1 MRVALAVTAAAVLG
15 GARNGWILVVLLLA
29 AFVVSVSVRHL
40 WTLARRAS
48 DDLRSLPGGALRLM
62 RNDPG
67 YWGGQIAHIGV
78 AVVALG
84 IALSSNLSVE
94 DQIRFEPG
102 QTGDFAGFELTYR
115 EPFRRLE
122 PNREVF
128 GARME
133 IRQGDSRW
141 EMEPRLN
148 NYVQSRQA
156 IATPSV
162 DVKLRGD
169 LYLSLTSIN
178 EEGATLDVF
187 WFPYIGLIWLG
198 GGLMVGGGAW
208 AWLVRKPRRDVA
220 IRERV
225 AVYRV

>member
-1 MRVALAVTAAAVLG
+1 
-15 GARNGWILVVLLLA
+15 
-29 AFVVSVSVRHL
+29 
-40 WTLARRAS
+40 
-48 DDLRSLPGGALRLM
+48 M
-62 RNDPG
+62 RNDSG

-84 IALSSNLSVE
+84 IAVSSNLSFE

-102 QTGDFAGFELTYR
+102 QSADFAGFELTYR

-122 PNREVF
+122 SNREVF

-133 IRQGDSRW
+133 IRHGDSRW

-148 NYVQSRQA
+148 NYLQSRQA

-169 LYLSLTSIN
+169 LYLSLTAIN

-187 WFPYIGLIWLG
+187 WFPYIWLIWLG

-208 AWLVRKPRRDVA
+208 AWLVRKPRRDAAVP
-220 IRERV
+220 ERV
-225 AVYRV
+225 AVDRV